1 VGTTIAA
8 ETVLGAAL
16 DYQAQSL
23 AVIPVR
29 PRDKKPLLPWKGFQE
44 RRATDLE
51 LRTWWR
57 RWPDA
62 GVGVVCGAVSGV
74 IVVDGD
80 PRNGLA
86 LADLVGR
93 LPVTPTVETGG
104 GGLHLYFARPPGL
117 VIPKIAGLLPGL
129 DLQGEGSYVVAPPSV
144 HPNGQLYRW
153 SPARALGDTPLA
165 PLPGPIRQLLRLHRQ
180 QEWARDTG
188 VGRVRRVGR
197 LTVDATLSAL
207 AGVRRRNAGWVARC
221 PAHDDREP
229 SLSVGVGGDGELLL
243 HCFRGCAFEAVVAAF
258 GRARRE
264 TV

>member
-1 VGTTIAA
+1 VREAGGAVKPVGTTIAA

-29 PRDKKPLLPWKGFQE
+29 PRDKKPLLPWKLFQE

-117 VIPKIAGLLPGL
+117 VIPKIAGLLPGP

-153 SPARALGDTPLA
+153 SSARALGDTPLA
-165 PLPGPIRQLLRLHRQ
+165 PLPAPIRQLLRLHRQ

-197 LTVDATLSAL
+197 LTVDA
-207 AGVRRRNAGWVARC
+207 
-221 PAHDDREP
+221 AHDDREP

-243 HCFRGCAFEAVVAAF
+243 HCFRGCAFEAVIAAF